1 MNIIHATKNIF
12 ALALAWN
19 LSVAP
24 ATAQPATGTMVP
36 VASTSPAPAT
46 SKPAGKLSGADE
58 FSTASAAAAHC
69 PNSVVVWSSLS
80 KSHNFHLSSS
90 RWFGK
95 TKHGAYVC
103 QSDALA
109 AGFHQAK
116 S

>member
-1 MNIIHATKNIF
+1 MNITHATKNIF

-24 ATAQPATGTMVP
+24 ATAQPATGTLVP
-36 VASTSPAPAT
+36 VASTAPAPAT